1 MSNKQSDKEFWEWL
15 QIGIDNNWITDTF
28 CQTHDGG
35 YEHMTDEEREEWE
48 DGGDPCM
55 TVTRVIYLG

>member
-1 MSNKQSDKEFWEWL
+1 MENEEQAFWDWFSIGVDKGWVT
-15 QIGIDNNWITDTF
+15 QPF

-35 YEHMTDEEREEWE
+35 YDYMTSEEIDEWE

-55 TVTRVIYLG
+55 TVTRVQYLG

>member
-1 MSNKQSDKEFWEWL
+1 MNDTEFWDWYNT
-15 QIGIDNNWITDTF
+15 GIDKGWVTEPF

-35 YEHMTDEEREEWE
+35 YNYMTEDEVKEWE

-55 TVTRVIYLG
+55 TVTRIKYLG

>member
-1 MSNKQSDKEFWEWL
+1 MEDKAFWDWFN
-15 QIGIDNNWITDTF
+15 IGMENGWVTEPF

-35 YEHMTDEEREEWE
+35 YNFMEEEEVKEWE

-55 TVTRVIYLG
+55 TVIRVKYLG